1 MSENKNAVE
10 NVLELIEKVFPNSSE
25 KISTIAFVNWHNILN
40 HSALEAM
47 DEKETLFSCN
57 LILSLASLH
66 YAEKCREI
74 SEISDSLKEVSFED
88 TITFLQ
94 EDSDKDGEDGEDEED
109 ENLFE

>member
-1 MSENKNAVE
+1 MSENKNVVE
-10 NVLELIEKVFPNSSE
+10 NVLELIEKVYPNSSE

-66 YAEKCREI
+66 YSEKCREI

-94 EDSDKDGEDGEDEED
+94 EDSDKDGEDEED

>member
-1 MSENKNAVE
+1 MSENKNVVE

-47 DEKETLFSCN
+47 DEKDTLFSCN

-66 YAEKCREI
+66 YSEKCREI

-94 EDSDKDGEDGEDEED
+94 EDSDKDGEDEED

>member
-1 MSENKNAVE
+1 MK
-10 NVLELIEKVFPNSSE
+10 
-25 KISTIAFVNWHNILN
+25 
-40 HSALEAM
+40 AM

-66 YAEKCREI
+66 YSEKCREI

-94 EDSDKDGEDGEDEED
+94 EDSDEDGED

>member
-40 HSALEAM
+40 QSALEAM

-66 YAEKCREI
+66 YSEKCREI

-94 EDSDKDGEDGEDEED
+94 EDSDKDGEDGEDE
-109 ENLFE
+109 NLFE

>member
-1 MSENKNAVE
+1 MSENKNVVE

-66 YAEKCREI
+66 YSEKCREI

>member
-1 MSENKNAVE
+1 MSENKNSVE

-66 YAEKCREI
+66 YSEKCREI

>member
-10 NVLELIEKVFPNSSE
+10 NVLELIEKVFPNTAE

-40 HSALEAM
+40 HSALEGM

-66 YAEKCREI
+66 FSEKCKEI
-74 SEISDSLKEVSFED
+74 SDISDSLKEVSFED

-94 EDSDKDGEDGEDEED
+94 EYSDEDGEEGED

>member
-66 YAEKCREI
+66 YSEKCREI